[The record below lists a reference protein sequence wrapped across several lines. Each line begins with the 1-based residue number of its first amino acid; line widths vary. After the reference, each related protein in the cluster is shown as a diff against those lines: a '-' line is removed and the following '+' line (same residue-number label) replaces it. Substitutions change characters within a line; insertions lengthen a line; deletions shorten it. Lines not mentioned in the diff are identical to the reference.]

1 MRAVVQKS
9 FGGPEVLEI
18 ADIDQPQPL
27 GGEVLIRVRASGV
40 NPVDVAVR
48 SGAYPLLGEP
58 SFGVGWDISG
68 VVEEAGPGARFKVG
82 DEVFGMPF
90 FPVPRPDMP
99 SMSPPPRGRS
109 PVSPPRSTTWRPPRC
124 RWPR

>member
-9 FGGPEVLEI
+9 FGGPEVLETVDI
-18 ADIDQPQPL
+18 ARPEPL
-27 GGEVLIRVRASGV
+27 GGEVLIRVMASGV

-58 SFGVGWDISG
+58 PFGVGWDISG

-90 FPVPRPDMP
+90 FPVPRQGTP
-99 SMSPPPRGRS
+99 STSPHPRGRS
-109 PVSPPRSTTWRPPRC
+109 LVSPPRSATWRPPLC